1 MSCFFIIELAGVYGS
16 VIDRIT
22 NFCLLNEKNIKS
34 FIKMLNRIG
43 PKIEPCRTPLK
54 FQGKN

>member
-1 MSCFFIIELAGVYGS
+1 MNCFFIIKLAGVYGS
-16 VIDRIT
+16 VIHRIT

-43 PKIEPCRTPLK
+43 PKIEPCGTPPK

>member
-1 MSCFFIIELAGVYGS
+1 MNCFFIIKLAGVYDS
-16 VIDRIT
+16 VIHRIT

-43 PKIEPCRTPLK
+43 PKIEPCGTPLK